1 MDGLLSVEFGPFAG
15 RYTIERN
22 LGRGATAIVYLARD
36 SRTDRPVAIKV
47 LRTDLA
53 ESLGSPRFLHEIKLT
68 QALHHPRILPVLDSG
83 EYDGQLYFVL
93 PYMDG
98 GNLRE
103 RLEHEPQLPLTE
115 AVTIAWTI
123 ADALAHAHAQG
134 FIHRDVK
141 PENILFSTGEA
152 CLADFGIAR
161 AIERSIE
168 DTTTSTGIARGTPA
182 YMSPEQASGAHEY
195 DGRSD
200 VYSLACV
207 LYEMIAGMR
216 PFVGATTQAVISQRF
231 QHSPRE
237 LNVYRPNVGSKL
249 ESVIARAM
257 QLLPADRYKTAAE
270 FAGALR
276 AIPVEEYEAAP
287 KRAKWLRE
295 LVRTPA
301 RRIALAAGVF
311 LVVATLA
318 VEAPRV
324 WSSRRAG
331 VAADTTRIVMLPL
344 EGRAS
349 GAAPWR
355 DDDLMHQALSRW
367 RGLHV
372 VDQFQVADGMRRAG
386 RIESSENAA
395 ALARS
400 LGAGRYIRGQ
410 LNPQGNEW
418 RAYVALF
425 DVGNDRPLYT
435 ASGRI
440 PNDLSEATTTYA
452 RLADSLLLRGAP
464 ADSTPENQVGSR
476 SLPAVQAF
484 ARAQAA
490 LDEWDLTA
498 ADSAFQAATVFDPD
512 YARASLWLAQVG
524 AWREQPPSTWASL
537 AERALALSPQLT
549 DRERELATALLLL
562 GHGEYARSC
571 DVYSRMR
578 ARNDRDFAAWFGLG
592 QCRMMD
598 RIVVADPTI
607 PSGWRFRANL
617 GRATEAYS
625 KAFEILPSVHRGYE
639 RGAFERLRNLLFVSQ
654 FIIPGYGQSDSAV
667 FYGRAGLVG
676 DSLVLVAYPW
686 QVIFAGGSSSIP
698 PGYQQALARLRRE
711 FRRIAAN
718 WSAAYPRKSSAKQ
731 AVAISLE
738 LLGDHSSIDTLR
750 LARRLETDPSRRLVL
765 ASAEVV
771 LMTKFGLPDDLPLLA
786 AAQRLADSLLS
797 DGGPYSLLSDGGPYS
812 LAEADALAPIAALV
826 GHCAQVDGLV
836 RRAVPVAGYP
846 GMPALLLA
854 EANVL
859 VTRMAMGCSL
869 RTTNL
874 GSVAALLERTVGS
887 TSREQHTRIEQMLL
901 YRPVVLAPFL
911 DRRETD
917 HIAGA
922 SDDGLLVAAHAA
934 THGDNDRARTAL
946 IAVESKVGPVVP
958 TPDITLAR
966 ARLWVQL
973 GDSARAIRTLD
984 TSLNSVRSYDA
995 DGLSEPAKLGALVQ
1009 AMMLRGAL
1017 AEKRSDHAVARRWAN
1032 AARTLWS
1039 SADQELKS
1047 EVGRIIR

>member
-1 MDGLLSVEFGPFAG
+1 MDGSLSVESGPFAG
-15 RYTIERN
+15 RYTIEKN
-22 LGRGATAIVYLARD
+22 LGRGATATVYLARD

-98 GNLRE
+98 GTLRE
-103 RLEHEPQLPLTE
+103 RLEHDPQLPLKE
-115 AVTIAWTI
+115 AVTIACTI
-123 ADALAHAHAQG
+123 AEALSYAHGQG

-168 DTTTSTGIARGTPA
+168 DMTTSTGIARGTPA
-182 YMSPEQASGAHEY
+182 YMSPEQASGAHDY

-200 VYSLACV
+200 IYSLACV

-216 PFVGATTQAVISQRF
+216 PFMGATTQAVISQRF
-231 QHSPRE
+231 QHSARE
-237 LNVYRPNVGSKL
+237 LNVYRPNVPPRL

-270 FAGALR
+270 FAEALR
-276 AIPVEEYEAAP
+276 AVPAEDFETVP
-287 KRAKWLRE
+287 RRAKRLRQ

-301 RRIALAAGVF
+301 RRIALGAGLV

-318 VEAPRV
+318 VAAPRV
-324 WSSRRAG
+324 WSSRRAA

-410 LNPQGNEW
+410 LNPQGDGW

-435 ASGRI
+435 ASGSI
-440 PNDLSEATTTYA
+440 PNDLSEATATYA

-464 ADSTPENQVGSR
+464 ADSIPQNQIGSR

-549 DRERELATALLLL
+549 DRERQLATALLLL
-562 GHGEYARSC
+562 GHGDYARSC
-571 DVYSRMR
+571 DAYTQMR

-598 RIVVADPTI
+598 NIVVADPTI
-607 PSGWRFRANL
+607 PSGWRFRANV
-617 GRATEAYS
+617 GRAMEAYA

-639 RGAFERLRNLLFVSQ
+639 RGAFGRLRNLLFVSQ
-654 FIIPGYGQSDSAV
+654 FIVLGYGQSDRAE
-667 FYGRAGLVG
+667 FFGRPGLIG

-686 QVIFAGGSSSIP
+686 EILFSGDRSSIP
-698 PGYQQALARLRRE
+698 PGYQQALGRLRQD

-718 WSAAYPRKSSAKQ
+718 WSAAYPQKSSAKE

-738 LLGDHSSIDTLR
+738 LLGDRTSIDTLR
-750 LARRLETDPSRRLVL
+750 LARRLETDPSRRLLL
-765 ASAEVV
+765 ASSEVV

-786 AAQRLADSLLS
+786 AAQRLADSLLRDS
-797 DGGPYSLLSDGGPYS
+797 GPHS
-812 LAEADALAPIAALV
+812 LAEADALAPIAALA

-836 RRAVPVAGYP
+836 RQAVPVAGFP
-846 GMPALLLA
+846 GIPAPLLA

-859 VTRMAMGCSL
+859 VTRMAMGCGL
-869 RTTNL
+869 RTPNL
-874 GSVAALLERTVGS
+874 GSVSALLERTVAS
-887 TSREQHTRIEQMLL
+887 TSREQHRRIEQMLL

-917 HIAGA
+917 HIADA
-922 SDDGLLVAAHAA
+922 SNDGLLIAARAT

-946 IAVESKVGPVVP
+946 IAVESSATPGVP
-958 TPDITLAR
+958 TPDLILAR
-966 ARLWVQL
+966 ARLWIQL

-984 TSLNSVRSYDA
+984 ASLNSVRSYDA

-1009 AMMLRGAL
+1009 AMMLRAAL

-1047 EVGRIIR
+1047 EVEQILP